1 MTKEQFCSEG
11 CRKFMKIIE
20 TSTENFDTETAAVGM
35 ALKGIAE
42 DFGIGRAEYQA
53 RQLHGTPKQLSENAR
68 SAVIFDSGT
77 GVTSDR
83 ISTTYISRGMDE
95 VTMTICKRSSAEWNQ
110 DDRENIVF
118 ISNLMATAFDRARM
132 SELLINA
139 KIIDS
144 MTHILN
150 TEGIFMK
157 GTRLIRTYRPSGYTA
172 FYFNLTNFKYVN
184 KAVEYSAG
192 DRVLT
197 IYAEK
202 LTAQINNE
210 REAVGRLGGDNF
222 AALIENDNVPRFL
235 HFVNKVNI
243 EIDNNGEYHSFVFGA
258 TIGAYKLD
266 DDIRDMG
273 RVMMGIS
280 TAYQIA
286 KEIAHQPII
295 YCTPEMFSNFV
306 RGKEVLMKF
315 PEALAKR
322 EFLVYYQPKVD
333 IRTDELTGAEA
344 LVRWKAGS
352 EIVSPADF
360 LPMLERNGEICRLD
374 FYVFDV
380 VCKNMKRW
388 IDEGRKIPV
397 VSSNF
402 SRWHLSNNDFVEMII
417 GIADRYKIPHDRL
430 EVEVTETT
438 NESEYN
444 TLLQAVK
451 KLKANGIAVS
461 IDDFGT
467 GYSSLNMLKEIPV
480 DVLKL
485 DKSLL
490 DQKNDPDKLHAND
503 KIMLKHIVSLAEDMS
518 IKVLAEGVET
528 VEQREFLKSIGC
540 NTVQGFLYDRP
551 MPVEEFEKRINAGK
565 YYI

>member
-1 MTKEQFCSEG
+1 
-11 CRKFMKIIE
+11 
-20 TSTENFDTETAAVGM
+20 
-35 ALKGIAE
+35 
-42 DFGIGRAEYQA
+42 
-53 RQLHGTPKQLSENAR
+53 
-68 SAVIFDSGT
+68 
-77 GVTSDR
+77 
-83 ISTTYISRGMDE
+83 
-95 VTMTICKRSSAEWNQ
+95 
-110 DDRENIVF
+110 
-118 ISNLMATAFDRARM
+118 
-132 SELLINA
+132 
-139 KIIDS
+139 
-144 MTHILN
+144 
-150 TEGIFMK
+150 
-157 GTRLIRTYRPSGYTA
+157 
-172 FYFNLTNFKYVN
+172 
-184 KAVEYSAG
+184 
-192 DRVLT
+192 
-197 IYAEK
+197 
-202 LTAQINNE
+202 
-210 REAVGRLGGDNF
+210 
-222 AALIENDNVPRFL
+222 
-235 HFVNKVNI
+235 
-243 EIDNNGEYHSFVFGA
+243 
-258 TIGAYKLD
+258 
-266 DDIRDMG
+266 
-273 RVMMGIS
+273 
-280 TAYQIA
+280 
-286 KEIAHQPII
+286 
-295 YCTPEMFSNFV
+295 
-306 RGKEVLMKF
+306 
-315 PEALAKR
+315 
-322 EFLVYYQPKVD
+322 
-333 IRTDELTGAEA
+333 
-344 LVRWKAGS
+344 
-352 EIVSPADF
+352 
-360 LPMLERNGEICRLD
+360 MLERNGEICRLD